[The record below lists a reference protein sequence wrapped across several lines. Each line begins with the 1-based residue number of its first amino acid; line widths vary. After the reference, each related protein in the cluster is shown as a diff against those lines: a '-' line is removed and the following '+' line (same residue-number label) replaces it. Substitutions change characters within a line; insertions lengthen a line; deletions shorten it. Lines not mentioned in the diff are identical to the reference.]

1 MQLIPSG
8 AILTQASDALI
19 VAQQVYIST
28 FGQNVNLVPSSPQG
42 QAIQE
47 LALIIQE
54 SDNNVAFLLSSLNPN
69 LATGIA
75 LDAIC
80 SNLFVFRKPAG
91 YSEATCQ
98 VTGLSGVTIPS
109 GSQIQS
115 TNGDVFLAQAPITIG
130 SNGQGSGVFIA
141 TTAGSG
147 VPVTANTLT
156 AILTGVSGWDTVNN
170 PTVGVVGADL
180 ETDAALRSRF
190 NLAKAAASTA
200 SYLAIQAAISGVE
213 DVISFILLENNQ
225 PTAQIISGV
234 TVQQNSIY
242 LIVNGG
248 LNSDIAAALFN
259 SKSGGCGMQG
269 KTTYNYPIPNTN
281 PVQYFIASYDVPT
294 QENLTINV
302 TLVKGGSY
310 SPTVQ
315 SDIATAINENWS
327 YTNLGMPIY
336 ALQFAQIMENAGI
349 TPVIAVTLTCS
360 TFTDVAVLLL
370 PINQTV
376 TTPLLASNINIIY
389 Q

>member
-1 MQLIPSG
+1 
-8 AILTQASDALI
+8 
-19 VAQQVYIST
+19 
-28 FGQNVNLVPSSPQG
+28 
-42 QAIQE
+42 
-47 LALIIQE
+47 
-54 SDNNVAFLLSSLNPN
+54 
-69 LATGIA
+69 
-75 LDAIC
+75 
-80 SNLFVFRKPAG
+80 
-91 YSEATCQ
+91 
-98 VTGLSGVTIPS
+98 
-109 GSQIQS
+109 
-115 TNGDVFLAQAPITIG
+115 
-130 SNGQGSGVFIA
+130 
-141 TTAGSG
+141 
-147 VPVTANTLT
+147 
-156 AILTGVSGWDTVNN
+156 
-170 PTVGVVGADL
+170 
-180 ETDAALRSRF
+180 
-190 NLAKAAASTA
+190 
-200 SYLAIQAAISGVE
+200 
-213 DVISFILLENNQ
+213 
-225 PTAQIISGV
+225 
-234 TVQQNSIY
+234 
-242 LIVNGG
+242 
-248 LNSDIAAALFN
+248 
-259 SKSGGCGMQG
+259 MQG